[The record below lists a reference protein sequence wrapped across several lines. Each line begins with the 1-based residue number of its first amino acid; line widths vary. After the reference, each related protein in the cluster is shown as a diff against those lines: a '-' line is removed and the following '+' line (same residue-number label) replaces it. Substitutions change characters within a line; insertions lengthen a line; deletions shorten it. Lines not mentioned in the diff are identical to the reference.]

1 MALYQFKN
9 AVASEIGTTGSDV
22 YTVPADKKSILIGC
36 SVANI
41 TGSILPVEVSVV
53 KSDLSVIYLARSAR
67 IEGGMSADFLSGKK
81 LVLQAGEKLRVVSK
95 LDDSLDCVV
104 SVLED
109 VD

>member
-22 YTVPADKKSILIGC
+22 YTVPLNKKSILIGC
-36 SVANI
+36 TVANT
-41 TGSILPVEVSVV
+41 TGSTLPVEVAVIKADSSVV
-53 KSDLSVIYLARSAR
+53 YLAKAAR

-81 LVLQAGEKLRVVSK
+81 LVLQANEKIRVISK
-95 LDDSLDCVV
+95 LDDSLDCIV
-104 SVLED
+104 SILED